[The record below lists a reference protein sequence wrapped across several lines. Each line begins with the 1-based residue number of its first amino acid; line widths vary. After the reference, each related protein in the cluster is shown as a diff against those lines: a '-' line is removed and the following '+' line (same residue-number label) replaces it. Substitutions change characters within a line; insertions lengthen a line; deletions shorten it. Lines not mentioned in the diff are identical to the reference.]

1 MDNEEANLI
10 GMAHGVDAY
19 NDAMGWSTDAPG
31 PCGHHC
37 TDDCPRCGPEPTRYG
52 WCGWCGTEMEM
63 EISLY
68 EKLKYERGE
77 PVLCCEHPECQEME
91 AAE

>member
-63 EISLY
+63 EISL
-68 EKLKYERGE
+68 
-77 PVLCCEHPECQEME
+77 
-91 AAE
+91 